1 MPNYVSITRGIVVP
15 SNASTTLGNTS
26 TNERKVLVAM
36 EPQKFEKPLELE
48 KLFPSGAFESGEI
61 TGPSISTQDFFVDIQ
76 PS

>member
-1 MPNYVSITRGIVVP
+1 
-15 SNASTTLGNTS
+15 
-26 TNERKVLVAM
+26 M